1 MFDFSFTEML
11 LSGVVAL
18 VVLGPER
25 LPKVARK
32 AGEWVGKIQRLAAG
46 VKQEL
51 AANGEYAEL
60 SKVKQDFT
68 STVADLKQE
77 LQDFGKQVEQETQEI
92 AQQTQELA
100 QQTQEIAQ
108 QTQELAQ
115 QVQEDTRPAWER
127 LPEQKTPADFGIE
140 ETSAPAFDYARQT
153 YPIATLNA
161 KSLRKQAMARKRDAR
176 PRHRATPKL
185 RSRR

>member
-77 LQDFGKQVEQETQEI
+77 LHDFGKQVEQETQTI
-92 AQQTQELA
+92 AQHTQELA
-100 QQTQEIAQ
+100 QQTQQ
-108 QTQELAQ
+108 
-115 QVQEDTRPAWER
+115 DTRPAWER

-140 ETSAPAFDYARQT
+140 ENAQSAFDYTPQQQ
-153 YPIATLNA
+153 PIAALNA
-161 KSLRKQAMARKRDAR
+161 KSLRKQAMARKRDMR

>member
-77 LQDFGKQVEQETQEI
+77 LHDFGKQVEQETQTI
-92 AQQTQELA
+92 AQH
-100 QQTQEIAQ
+100 TQEIAAQ
-108 QTQELAQ
+108 AQ
-115 QVQEDTRPAWER
+115 QDTRPAWER

-140 ETSAPAFDYARQT
+140 ENAQPAFDYTPQQQ
-153 YPIATLNA
+153 PIAALNA
-161 KSLRKQAMARKRDAR
+161 KSLRKQAMARKRDMR
-176 PRHRATPKL
+176 PRHRAAPKL

>member
-77 LQDFGKQVEQETQEI
+77 LQDFGKQVEQETQE
-92 AQQTQELA
+92 L
-100 QQTQEIAQ
+100 AQ

-140 ETSAPAFDYARQT
+140 ETTAPVFDYAPQT
-153 YPIATLNA
+153 YPIAVLNA

>member
-92 AQQTQELA
+92 AQQTQE
-100 QQTQEIAQ
+100 IAQ

-153 YPIATLNA
+153 YPIAALNA

>member
-11 LSGVVAL
+11 VSGVGAL

-77 LQDFGKQVEQETQEI
+77 LHDFGKQVEQETQTI
-92 AQQTQELA
+92 AQHTQEL
-100 QQTQEIAQ
+100 AQ

-140 ETSAPAFDYARQT
+140 ETTAPVFDYAPQT
-153 YPIATLNA
+153 YPIAVLNA

>member
-77 LQDFGKQVEQETQEI
+77 LHDFGKQVEQETQTI
-92 AQQTQELA
+92 AQHTQELA
-100 QQTQEIAQ
+100 QQTQQ
-108 QTQELAQ
+108 
-115 QVQEDTRPAWER
+115 DTRPAWER

-140 ETSAPAFDYARQT
+140 ENAQLAFDYTPQQQ
-153 YPIATLNA
+153 PIATLNA
-161 KSLRKQAMARKRDAR
+161 KSLRKQAMARKRDMR

>member
-92 AQQTQELA
+92 AQHTQA
-100 QQTQEIAQ
+100 IATQA
-108 QTQELAQ
+108 
-115 QVQEDTRPAWER
+115 QEDNRPAWER
-127 LPEQKTPADFGIE
+127 LPEQKTPDDFGITE
-140 ETSAPAFDYARQT
+140 DAPPAFDYTPQP
-153 YPIATLNA
+153 PIAALNA
-161 KSLRKQAMARKRDAR
+161 KSLRKQAMARKRDMR

>member
-92 AQQTQELA
+92 AQHTQAIAA
-100 QQTQEIAQ
+100 QA
-108 QTQELAQ
+108 
-115 QVQEDTRPAWER
+115 QEDNRPAWER
-127 LPEQKTPADFGIE
+127 LPEQKTPADFGITE
-140 ETSAPAFDYARQT
+140 DAPPAFDYTPQQ
-153 YPIATLNA
+153 PIAALNA

>member
-51 AANGEYAEL
+51 H
-60 SKVKQDFT
+60 
-68 STVADLKQE
+68 
-77 LQDFGKQVEQETQEI
+77 DFGKQVEQETQTI
-92 AQQTQELA
+92 AQHTQELA
-100 QQTQEIAQ
+100 QQTQQ
-108 QTQELAQ
+108 
-115 QVQEDTRPAWER
+115 DTRPAWER

-140 ETSAPAFDYARQT
+140 ENAQPAFDYMPQPQ
-153 YPIATLNA
+153 PIAALNA
-161 KSLRKQAMARKRDAR
+161 KSLRKQAMARKRDMR
-176 PRHRATPKL
+176 PRPRATPKL

>member
-77 LQDFGKQVEQETQEI
+77 LHDFGKQVEQETQTI
-92 AQQTQELA
+92 AQHTQELA
-100 QQTQEIAQ
+100 QQNCAQIAPTDGGVSARGSLEHVYRINFYSRTASRVLLQ
-108 QTQELAQ
+108 LAQ
-115 QVQEDTRPAWER
+115 
-127 LPEQKTPADFGIE
+127 
-140 ETSAPAFDYARQT
+140 AP
-153 YPIATLNA
+153 
-161 KSLRKQAMARKRDAR
+161 
-176 PRHRATPKL
+176 
-185 RSRR
+185 

>member
-100 QQTQEIAQ
+100 QQ
-108 QTQELAQ
+108 
-115 QVQEDTRPAWER
+115 VQEDTRPAWER

-153 YPIATLNA
+153 YPIAALNA

>member
-77 LQDFGKQVEQETQEI
+77 LHDFGKQVEQETQTI
-92 AQQTQELA
+92 AQHTQELA
-100 QQTQEIAQ
+100 QQTQQ
-108 QTQELAQ
+108 
-115 QVQEDTRPAWER
+115 DTRPAWER
-127 LPEQKTPADFGIE
+127 LPEQKTPADFGIS
-140 ETSAPAFDYARQT
+140 ETAQLAFDYTPQQQ
-153 YPIATLNA
+153 PIAALNA
-161 KSLRKQAMARKRDAR
+161 KSLRKQAMARKRDMR

>member
-68 STVADLKQE
+68 NTVADLKQE
-77 LQDFGKQVEQETQEI
+77 LHDFGKQVEQETQTI
-92 AQQTQELA
+92 AQH
-100 QQTQEIAQ
+100 TQEIAAQ
-108 QTQELAQ
+108 AQ
-115 QVQEDTRPAWER
+115 QDTRPAWER
-127 LPEQKTPADFGIE
+127 LPEQKTPADFGIS
-140 ETSAPAFDYARQT
+140 ETAQPTFDYTPQPQ
-153 YPIATLNA
+153 PIAALNA
-161 KSLRKQAMARKRDAR
+161 KSLRKQAMARKRDMR

>member
-68 STVADLKQE
+68 STIADLKQE
-77 LQDFGKQVEQETQEI
+77 LQDFGKQVEQETQE
-92 AQQTQELA
+92 L
-100 QQTQEIAQ
+100 AQ

-140 ETSAPAFDYARQT
+140 ETTAPAFDYAPQT
-153 YPIATLNA
+153 YPIIAVLNA

>member
-77 LQDFGKQVEQETQEI
+77 LHDFGKQVEQETQTI
-92 AQQTQELA
+92 AQHTQELA
-100 QQTQEIAQ
+100 QQTQQ
-108 QTQELAQ
+108 
-115 QVQEDTRPAWER
+115 DTRPAWER
-127 LPEQKTPADFGIE
+127 LPEQKTPADFGIS
-140 ETSAPAFDYARQT
+140 ETAQPVKATAR
-153 YPIATLNA
+153 
-161 KSLRKQAMARKRDAR
+161 AMNSKDFFIRLFILVNKKFSK
-176 PRHRATPKL
+176 PVV
-185 RSRR
+185 

>member
-92 AQQTQELA
+92 AQHTQAIAA
-100 QQTQEIAQ
+100 QA
-108 QTQELAQ
+108 
-115 QVQEDTRPAWER
+115 QEDNRPAWER
-127 LPEQKTPADFGIE
+127 LPEQKTPADFGITE
-140 ETSAPAFDYARQT
+140 DSPPAVDYTPQQ
-153 YPIATLNA
+153 PIAALNA
-161 KSLRKQAMARKRDAR
+161 KSLRKQAMARKRDMR

>member
-77 LQDFGKQVEQETQEI
+77 LHDFGKQVEQETQTI
-92 AQQTQELA
+92 AQHTQELA
-100 QQTQEIAQ
+100 QQTQQ
-108 QTQELAQ
+108 
-115 QVQEDTRPAWER
+115 DTRPAWER
-127 LPEQKTPADFGIE
+127 LPEQKTPADFGIS
-140 ETSAPAFDYARQT
+140 ETAQPAFDYTPQQQPNA
-153 YPIATLNA
+153 ALNA
-161 KSLRKQAMARKRDAR
+161 KSLRKQAMARKRDMR

>member
-77 LQDFGKQVEQETQEI
+77 LHDFGKQVEQETQTI
-92 AQQTQELA
+92 AQHTQELA
-100 QQTQEIAQ
+100 QQTQQ
-108 QTQELAQ
+108 
-115 QVQEDTRPAWER
+115 DTRPAWER
-127 LPEQKTPADFGIE
+127 LPEQKTPADFGLE
-140 ETSAPAFDYARQT
+140 DNAAAYSVPAPALSSAITPTRSIGT
-153 YPIATLNA
+153 AHTPT
-161 KSLRKQAMARKRDAR
+161 LRKRALSRKRDMR
-176 PRHRATPKL
+176 PRHRPTPKL
-185 RSRR
+185 RIRR

>member
-77 LQDFGKQVEQETQEI
+77 LHDFGKQVEQETQTI
-92 AQQTQELA
+92 AQHTQELA
-100 QQTQEIAQ
+100 QQLPCAAC
-108 QTQELAQ
+108 LALRN
-115 QVQEDTRPAWER
+115 EER
-127 LPEQKTPADFGIE
+127 GAGGRVLERRGLYRNSAAPPRVKNVIHLQWFCKKTA
-140 ETSAPAFDYARQT
+140 ART
-153 YPIATLNA
+153 GGGKY
-161 KSLRKQAMARKRDAR
+161 RKR
-176 PRHRATPKL
+176 
-185 RSRR
+185 

>member
-77 LQDFGKQVEQETQEI
+77 LHDFGKQVEQETQTI
-92 AQQTQELA
+92 AQH
-100 QQTQEIAQ
+100 TQEIA
-108 QTQELAQ
+108 T
-115 QVQEDTRPAWER
+115 QVQQDTRPAWER
-127 LPEQKTPADFGIE
+127 LPEQKTPADFGI
-140 ETSAPAFDYARQT
+140 TDPAAPAFDYTPQPQ
-153 YPIATLNA
+153 PIAALNA
-161 KSLRKQAMARKRDAR
+161 KSLRKQAMARKRDMR
-176 PRHRATPKL
+176 PRHRTTPKL

>member
-77 LQDFGKQVEQETQEI
+77 LHDFGKQVEQETQTI
-92 AQQTQELA
+92 AQHTQELA
-100 QQTQEIAQ
+100 QQTQQ
-108 QTQELAQ
+108 
-115 QVQEDTRPAWER
+115 DTRPAWER
-127 LPEQKTPADFGIE
+127 LPEQKTPADFGIS
-140 ETSAPAFDYARQT
+140 ETAQPAFDYTPQT
-153 YPIATLNA
+153 YPIAALNA
-161 KSLRKQAMARKRDAR
+161 KSLRKQAMARKRDVR

>member
-25 LPKVARK
+25 LPKVARR
-32 AGEWVGKIQRLAAG
+32 AGVWVGKIQRLAAG

-92 AQQTQELA
+92 AQQ
-100 QQTQEIAQ
+100 
-108 QTQELAQ
+108 
-115 QVQEDTRPAWER
+115 VQEDTRPAWER

-140 ETSAPAFDYARQT
+140 ETTAPAFDYAPQT
-153 YPIATLNA
+153 YPIAALNA

>member
-77 LQDFGKQVEQETQEI
+77 LHDFGKQVEQETQTI
-92 AQQTQELA
+92 AQHTQELA
-100 QQTQEIAQ
+100 QQTQQ
-108 QTQELAQ
+108 
-115 QVQEDTRPAWER
+115 DTRPAWER
-127 LPEQKTPADFGIE
+127 LPEQKTPADFGIS
-140 ETSAPAFDYARQT
+140 ETAQPAFDYTPQQQ
-153 YPIATLNA
+153 PIVALNA
-161 KSLRKQAMARKRDAR
+161 KSLRKQAMARKRDMR

>member
-1 MFDFSFTEML
+1 MFDFSFNEML
-11 LSGVVAL
+11 VAGAVAL

-77 LQDFGKQVEQETQEI
+77 LHDFGKQVEQETQTI
-92 AQQTQELA
+92 AQHTQELA
-100 QQTQEIAQ
+100 QQTQQ
-108 QTQELAQ
+108 
-115 QVQEDTRPAWER
+115 DTRPAWER
-127 LPEQKTPADFGIE
+127 LPEQKTPADFGIS
-140 ETSAPAFDYARQT
+140 ETAQLAFDYTPQQQ
-153 YPIATLNA
+153 PIAALNA
-161 KSLRKQAMARKRDAR
+161 KSLRKQAMARKRNMR
-176 PRHRATPKL
+176 PRHRAAPKL

>member
-77 LQDFGKQVEQETQEI
+77 LHDFGKQVEQETQTI
-92 AQQTQELA
+92 AQHTQELA
-100 QQTQEIAQ
+100 QQTQQ
-108 QTQELAQ
+108 
-115 QVQEDTRPAWER
+115 DTRPAWER
-127 LPEQKTPADFGIE
+127 LPEQKTPADFGIR
-140 ETSAPAFDYARQT
+140 ETAQPAVDYTPQQQ
-153 YPIATLNA
+153 PIAALNA
-161 KSLRKQAMARKRDAR
+161 KSLRKQAMARKRDMR

>member
-77 LQDFGKQVEQETQEI
+77 LHDFGKQVEQETQTI
-92 AQQTQELA
+92 AQHTQELA
-100 QQTQEIAQ
+100 QQTQQ
-108 QTQELAQ
+108 
-115 QVQEDTRPAWER
+115 DTRPAWER
-127 LPEQKTPADFGIE
+127 LPEQKTPTDFGIE
-140 ETSAPAFDYARQT
+140 ENAQPAFDYTPQPQ
-153 YPIATLNA
+153 PIAALNA
-161 KSLRKQAMARKRDAR
+161 KSLRKQAMARKRDMR

>member
-77 LQDFGKQVEQETQEI
+77 LHDFGKQVEQETQTI
-92 AQQTQELA
+92 AQHTQELA
-100 QQTQEIAQ
+100 QQTQQ
-108 QTQELAQ
+108 
-115 QVQEDTRPAWER
+115 DTRPAWER
-127 LPEQKTPADFGIE
+127 LPEQKTPADFGSS
-140 ETSAPAFDYARQT
+140 ETAQLAFDYTPQQQ
-153 YPIATLNA
+153 PIAALNA
-161 KSLRKQAMARKRDAR
+161 KSLRKQAMARKRDMR

>member
-100 QQTQEIAQ
+100 QQ
-108 QTQELAQ
+108 
-115 QVQEDTRPAWER
+115 VQEDTRPAWER

-140 ETSAPAFDYARQT
+140 ETTAPAFDYAPQT
-153 YPIATLNA
+153 YPIAALNA
-161 KSLRKQAMARKRDAR
+161 KSLRKQAMVRKRDAR

>member
-77 LQDFGKQVEQETQEI
+77 LHDFGKQVEQETQTI
-92 AQQTQELA
+92 AQH
-100 QQTQEIAQ
+100 TQEIAAQ
-108 QTQELAQ
+108 AQ
-115 QVQEDTRPAWER
+115 QDTRPAWER
-127 LPEQKTPADFGIE
+127 LPEQKTPADFGIS
-140 ETSAPAFDYARQT
+140 ETAQPAFDYTPQPQ
-153 YPIATLNA
+153 PIAALNA
-161 KSLRKQAMARKRDAR
+161 KSLRKQAMARKRDMR

>member
-77 LQDFGKQVEQETQEI
+77 LHDFGKQVEQETQTI
-92 AQQTQELA
+92 AQHTQELA
-100 QQTQEIAQ
+100 QQTQQ
-108 QTQELAQ
+108 
-115 QVQEDTRPAWER
+115 DTRPAWER
-127 LPEQKTPADFGIE
+127 LPEQKTPADFGI
-140 ETSAPAFDYARQT
+140 TPNPCVNKRWRANAICAPATALH
-153 YPIATLNA
+153 PN
-161 KSLRKQAMARKRDAR
+161 
-176 PRHRATPKL
+176 
-185 RSRR
+185 